1 MQKPDMTSSRLE
13 AFSDGVIAIIITIM
27 VLEFKVPH
35 DESPMALLKLWPI
48 FLSYGLSFFMV
59 AVYWINHHH
68 MFHFV
73 KRVDSLILW
82 VNNLL
87 LFCLSLIPFFTS
99 YMNDHERNAFSTATY
114 SGVLLVCAA
123 SFSLLRIAIKR
134 QFKNDPEMQLQ
145 GRYAAHKNWLAVGM
159 YIAAMISAYYMPL
172 LSLAINA
179 GVAVLYA
186 MPNFYIDKKKR

>member
-1 MQKPDMTSSRLE
+1 MQKLDMTSSRLE

-35 DESPMALLKLWPI
+35 DADPAALLKLWPV

-68 MFHFV
+68 MFHLV
-73 KRVDSLILW
+73 KRVDSVILW
-82 VNNLL
+82 ANNLL

-114 SGVLLVCAA
+114 SGILLLCAA
-123 SFSLLRIAIKR
+123 AFSVLRIAIRR
-134 QFKNDPEMQLQ
+134 QFKNDPELQLQ
-145 GRYAAHKNWLAVGM
+145 GKYAAHKNWLAITLYLSAM
-159 YIAAMISAYYMPL
+159 IAAYYYPM
-172 LSLAINA
+172 LSLLINA
-179 GVAVLYA
+179 CVAVLYA
-186 MPNFYIDKKKR
+186 MPQFYLEKRK